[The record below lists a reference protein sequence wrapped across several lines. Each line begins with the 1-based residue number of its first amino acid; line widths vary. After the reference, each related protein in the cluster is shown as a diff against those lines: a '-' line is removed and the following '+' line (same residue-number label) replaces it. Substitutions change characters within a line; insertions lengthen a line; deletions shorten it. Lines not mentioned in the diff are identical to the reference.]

1 MSALLRPPNAENLIP
16 AGSGSLPSDM
26 RRYPRISVGR
36 RSSDL
41 HEPWGNSAV
50 LLARETAGRLA
61 ADVELARV
69 DRMVAIFG
77 HDLRVLLNAL
87 SINAEVCMRQM
98 GEDARKNAGN
108 LQNTVGQMDRLVSS
122 LLDYARLRA
131 TNLHVDLRPV
141 DMAELIREAVETFR
155 ALAHSRSL
163 ALDFI
168 APETPLLAMAD
179 SERVLQVLSNLLSNA
194 IKFTSANGR
203 IIVRADTVGP
213 DLQVAVVDEGCGIF
227 GDDLERV
234 FECFHQ
240 LPGADPQGLGL
251 GLYISRAIVEA
262 HGGSIWA
269 TSSLGSGSTFT
280 FTVPRSESVPPPPD

>member
-1 MSALLRPPNAENLIP
+1 MSALLRPPNAENLIH
-16 AGSGSLPSDM
+16 AGSVSLADT

-36 RSSDL
+36 RSSDT
-41 HEPWGNSAV
+41 HEPWGSSAV

-61 ADVELARV
+61 ADVELAHV

-87 SINAEVCMRQM
+87 SINAELCMRQM

-108 LQNTVGQMDRLVSS
+108 LQNTVGQMDRLLSS

-131 TNLHVDLRPV
+131 TSLHVDLRPV
-141 DMAELIREAVETFR
+141 DMAELIREAVETFG

-163 ALDFI
+163 FLDFI
-168 APETPLLAMAD
+168 APETPLLATAD
-179 SERVLQVLSNLLSNA
+179 RERVLQVLSNLLSNA

-203 IIVRADTVGP
+203 IIVRADSVGP
-213 DLQVAVVDEGCGIF
+213 DLRVAVADEGCGIF

-234 FECFHQ
+234 FECFRQ

-269 TSSLGSGSTFT
+269 TSRPGSGSTFT
-280 FTVPRSESVPPPPD
+280 FTVPRSDPVPPPPG